1 MPENMGFP
9 TLPPAQKQPLYEKLL
24 GALLG
29 QGPNSELLTQEQQ
42 KALRQQQLM
51 ALSAS
56 LLQAGGPSP
65 VRTSLGQAIGQGL
78 MSAQQ
83 AGQQGTNDALQAM
96 LVKSQ
101 IEKSSQQQ
109 NRNHVIGNALVD
121 DTGKVVYQGSALD
134 NTFGRVNPGD
144 YTPESLAKFSQSG
157 DWKDLERVWAPP
169 NPTVVQMGGAPN
181 LVQGDRN
188 TGGVSRVTPLS
199 TLPNEITAL
208 TQKASAESEAKAR
221 GTIIGETEGGI
232 EKKGMAA
239 QNVSDILDVADPLI
253 DLSTGSSAG
262 AAADKIAAMFG
273 KSLDGAQAAAQ
284 LQILQAALM
293 FAQPR
298 MEGPQG
304 VLDVQLYE
312 KAAGQIGDP
321 TVPAGTKKAAVK
333 TIRALQSKYKVQAGK
348 VGGAPSG
355 VLTFATEAEAEA
367 AGLKPGTRVII
378 GGVPGTWQ

>member
-1 MPENMGFP
+1 MAVMGFP
-9 TLPPAQKQPLYEKLL
+9 DPPPAQKSPLYDRLL
-24 GALLG
+24 QALLG
-29 QGPNSELLTQEQQ
+29 QGPNADLLTPEQQ

-51 ALSAS
+51 TLGAS
-56 LLQAGGPSP
+56 LLQSSGPSP
-65 VRTSLGQAIGQGL
+65 VKIGLGQAIGQGL